1 MIRVCWEIDVDART
15 PREAA
20 RKALAIQRD
29 PGSIAT
35 VFDVQYRGKMVR
47 VDLSDCIVRHLLKD
61 RNSELIRELT
71 HALEHAQRRLNDIPH
86 RYADTDFKLIRETL
100 AKAASELKT

>member
-1 MIRVCWEIDVDART
+1 MIRVCWEIDVDATT
-15 PREAA
+15 PLEAA
-20 RKALAIQRD
+20 RKALAIHRD
-29 PGSIAT
+29 PESIAT

-47 VDLSDCIVRHLLKD
+47 VDLSDGIARHLPKNP
-61 RNSELIRELT
+61 NSELIRELM

-100 AKAASELKT
+100 VKAAIGVE

>member
-1 MIRVCWEIDVDART
+1 MMRCCWEIDVDART
-15 PREAA
+15 PKEAA

-29 PGSIAT
+29 PESIAT

-47 VDLSDCIVRHLLKD
+47 VDLTDGIVRHLPKD
-61 RNSELIRELT
+61 RNSELIRELI

-100 AKAASELKT
+100 AKAASELKP

>member
-1 MIRVCWEIDVDART
+1 MIRVCWEIDVEART
-15 PREAA
+15 PMEAA

-29 PGSIAT
+29 PESIAT

-47 VDLSDCIVRHLLKD
+47 VDLSDGIARHLPKT
-61 RNSELIRELT
+61 RNSELVRELI
-71 HALEHAQRRLNDIPH
+71 HALEHAQRRLNEIPH

-100 AKAASELKT
+100 AKAASGAE

>member
-15 PREAA
+15 PMEAA

-29 PGSIAT
+29 PESIAT

-47 VDLSDCIVRHLLKD
+47 VDLSDVKARHPPKTSNSKLVR
-61 RNSELIRELT
+61 ELI

-86 RYADTDFKLIRETL
+86 CYADTDFKLIRETL
-100 AKAASELKT
+100 AKAASWVE